1 MSDPNQGATPA
12 PLAPEVADRLLD
24 LLASDDD
31 FRALFARDPAA
42 ALVKAGYDAGAA
54 DDLKMLQARLQVGAL
69 ASKDTIAAGR
79 DEIRSSLTSGL
90 GMQPILLNIQSNKRT
105 RDA

>member
-24 LLASDDD
+24 LLASDDE
-31 FRALFARDPAA
+31 FRDLFARDPAA
-42 ALVKAGYDAGAA
+42 ALVKAGYDASAA
-54 DDLKMLQARLQVGAL
+54 EDLKLLHSRLQVGGL
-69 ASKDTIAAGR
+69 ASKDAIASAR

-90 GMQPILLNIQSNKRT
+90 GMQPILLNIQSKGT

>member
-1 MSDPNQGATPA
+1 MSDPNQGAAPA

-31 FRALFARDPAA
+31 FRDLFARDPAA
-42 ALVKAGYDAGAA
+42 ALVKAGYDPGAA
-54 DDLKMLQARLQVGAL
+54 EDLKLLHSRLKVGGL
-69 ASKDTIAAGR
+69 ASKDAIASAR

-90 GMQPILLNIQSNKRT
+90 GMQPILLNIQSKGT